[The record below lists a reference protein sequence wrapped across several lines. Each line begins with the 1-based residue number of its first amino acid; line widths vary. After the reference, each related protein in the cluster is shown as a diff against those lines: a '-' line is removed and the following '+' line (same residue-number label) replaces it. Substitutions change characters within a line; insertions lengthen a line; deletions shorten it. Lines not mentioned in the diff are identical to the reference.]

1 MVETCLVNRLKNPSS
16 VFIKMIILK
25 DGSPEEGDI
34 VLATVVRVEQHAV
47 FVKLAEYDNVEG
59 LIHISEVSKS
69 WVKNIKTHFRDN
81 QKVVCKILD
90 VKNPE
95 YVHASIRRVSD
106 YDKRAKWDQ
115 IKRKK
120 RIENIIEI
128 IAKKAKKKP
137 DEVYA
142 ELQPLEE
149 KYGEIYFAFEESKKI
164 GLTFFK
170 DLSIGAAVWGVVD
183 KNIALPIVE
192 VQGNLSL
199 SSTAKDGIEKIKELL
214 KGVDAE
220 VLYLGAPNYRI
231 SVKDNDYK
239 QAEKKLSKI
248 VDGIK
253 SKIGKTESFTFERE
267 KKK

>member
-1 MVETCLVNRLKNPSS
+1 
-16 VFIKMIILK
+16 MIILK
-25 DGSPEEGDI
+25 DGGPEEGDI
-34 VLATVVRVEQHAV
+34 VLAIVVRVEQHAV
-47 FVKLAEYDNVEG
+47 FVKLEEYENIEG

-69 WVKNIKTHFRDN
+69 WVKNIKTHFRDK

-128 IAKKAKKKP
+128 IAKKAKKTP
-137 DEVYA
+137 DEVYSA
-142 ELQPLEE
+142 LQPYET
-149 KYGEIYFAFEESKKI
+149 KYGEIYFAFEESKKV
-164 GLTFFK
+164 GVEFFK
-170 DLSIGAAVWGVVD
+170 DTKMDKAIWEVVD
-183 KNIALPIVE
+183 KNIALPVVE
-192 VQGNLSL
+192 VQGNLNL
-199 SSTAKDGIEKIKELL
+199 SSTASDGIERIKELL
-214 KGVDAE
+214 KGIDAE

-239 QAEKKLSKI
+239 QAEKKLSQI
-248 VDGIK
+248 VDKIK
-253 SKIGKTESFTFERE
+253 SQIGKTENFTFDRER
-267 KKK
+267 KK